1 MKTGKRKFEIDVG
14 RAAAG
19 VSWFPDGRRIL
30 LVTAGRPGGRQGPAV
45 PGTAQVRTPDG
56 ELVMPGFEVPGVGAL
71 CWCAVSRA
79 VDGKSFLAIGT
90 GPEAGAVHVAWGT
103 ESKGK
108 RSWVLDPPPGGPS
121 FVMGVGFNPSGTQLA
136 TCYADG
142 ALRVWEFESHEWRL
156 AWSRP
161 KNDRFLNP
169 PTYSPDGE
177 FLAVSWL
184 GDTGAV
190 LDARTGEP
198 RAHLKPRLGL
208 ARAVCF
214 TNSGKLVGALGDETL
229 RLLPFRREELLRL
242 AGEKLARAKA
252 VAGDSR

>member
-1 MKTGKRKFEIDVG
+1 M
-14 RAAAG
+14 
-19 VSWFPDGRRIL
+19 
-30 LVTAGRPGGRQGPAV
+30 
-45 PGTAQVRTPDG
+45 RTLDG
-56 ELVMPGFEVPGVGAL
+56 ELVVPEFEVPGVGAL

-79 VDGKSFLAIGT
+79 VEGKSFLAIGT
-90 GPEAGAVHVAWGT
+90 GRGAGAVHVSWGT
-103 ESKGK
+103 EPGGN

-121 FVMGVGFNPSGTQLA
+121 FVTGVGFNPSGTQLA

-142 ALRVWEFESHEWRL
+142 ALRVWKFESHEWQL

-161 KNDRFLNP
+161 KNDRYLNL

-184 GDTGAV
+184 GDTGTV
-190 LDARTGEP
+190 FDARTGKP
-198 RAHLKPRLGL
+198 VAHLKPRLGL

-214 TNSGKLVGALGDETL
+214 TNSGKLVGVLGDETL

-242 AGEKLARAKA
+242 AADKLARAPA